1 MADSLLGSL
10 STRSFSIIELLL
22 DGRVK
27 VWIGQVNVRNK
38 FSQQRLGALKTAF
51 QGLDILWCGI
61 PPPV

>member
-1 MADSLLGSL
+1 MIDSQLGSL
-10 STRSFSIIELLL
+10 GARSFSITELLL

-27 VWIGQVNVRNK
+27 VWIGQVNVGNK

-51 QGLDILWCGI
+51 QGLDILWRGI